1 MALELSGERSSVA
14 SLHPVRAVLTWIAAQ
29 RKVRAQRLALAQLLE
44 FDHYRLADLGINR
57 ADLFDALHSAPE
69 PARLLDARRGV
80 QTAEPNP

>member
-14 SLHPVRAVLTWIAAQ
+14 SLHPVRAVLSWIAAQ

-57 ADLFDALHSAPE
+57 ADLFDAIHASPE
-69 PARLLDARRGV
+69 PARLLEARRNARTGG
-80 QTAEPNP
+80 PNP